1 MKSHKKMRCCEW
13 ELLEILDK
21 CVHCGSCL
29 NGIGLHI
36 SLSLY
41 NSYCRNL
48 LWFFYYQVFCSLS
61 GFIYRNSGDTIQ
73 QPCMVCEKMF
83 NSSSHAV
90 LLNCDY
96 FSCHLWLW
104 FCFHLPSKPDFLAFI
119 WSKLLFLKC
128 ILLHFFFLNL
138 ELRVFVIFC
147 LFVYL
152 FARSYSH
159 WYTPPPSHWKN
170 PEHCFN
176 CSCLVNTHQ
185 KNLPFLICEP

>member
-1 MKSHKKMRCCEW
+1 MNLVKNSPWLIVILSTWHKTNANSLMNLRYPKIQINTTNYFPMNMKSHKKMRCCEW

-128 ILLHFFFLNL
+128 ILLHFFF
-138 ELRVFVIFC
+138 
-147 LFVYL
+147 
-152 FARSYSH
+152 
-159 WYTPPPSHWKN
+159 
-170 PEHCFN
+170 
-176 CSCLVNTHQ
+176 
-185 KNLPFLICEP
+185 FLIWS